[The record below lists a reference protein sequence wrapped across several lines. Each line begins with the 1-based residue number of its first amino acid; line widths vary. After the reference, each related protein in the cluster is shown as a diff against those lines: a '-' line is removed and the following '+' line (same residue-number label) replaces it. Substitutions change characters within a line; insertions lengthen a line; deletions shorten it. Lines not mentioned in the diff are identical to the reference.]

1 MYNSITMLMG
11 VCFARNLY
19 ERKNT
24 GLIGQSLRACLI
36 SDTFLNLNELSACVA
51 SFEIRV
57 VFAQEYLR
65 LDR

>member
-1 MYNSITMLMG
+1 MYNSIIMLMD
-11 VCFARNLY
+11 VCFARNLSDK
-19 ERKNT
+19 KNT
-24 GLIGQSLRACLI
+24 GLIGQSLRVCLT

-57 VFAQEYLR
+57 VFAQEYPR